1 MVSGETVT
9 FILSQCLF
17 KTVLFFLS
25 RLKIIETLSNLFR
38 SVIAL
43 SPKDLLPCV
52 YLCLNRLGPAYE
64 GLELGIGKTILMKAL
79 AQATG
84 ESAHLQPQ
92 QLKILPGIP
101 HQ

>member
-1 MVSGETVT
+1 MGVAFYLTTSCSNTLLIYVA
-9 FILSQCLF
+9 
-17 KTVLFFLS
+17 

-38 SVIAL
+38 SVIVL
-43 SPKDLLPCV
+43 SPEDLLPCV

-84 ESAHLQPQ
+84 EFAQLLLISRHSAPM
-92 QLKILPGIP
+92 
-101 HQ
+101 

>member
-1 MVSGETVT
+1 MGLAFYLTTSCSNMLLIYVA
-9 FILSQCLF
+9 
-17 KTVLFFLS
+17 

-43 SPKDLLPCV
+43 SPEDLLPCV

-84 ESAHLQPQ
+84 EFA
-92 QLKILPGIP
+92 
-101 HQ
+101 

>member
-1 MVSGETVT
+1 MNMGWH
-9 FILSQCLF
+9 FILPQDPFNALLLF
-17 KTVLFFLS
+17 AS

-43 SPKDLLPCV
+43 SPEDLLPCV

-84 ESAHLQPQ
+84 EGQITSPFD
-92 QLKILPGIP
+92 
-101 HQ
+101 